1 MPLKKQERE
10 PKSDTIARQQRQEQ
24 EPEEAGVRKVL
35 LRQTEVDNVVLQ
47 RHEGGDSEVLQEV
60 SQNLQMP
67 PRKQPGPRT
76 KTMHQGA
83 HQGAQLRQDQED
95 RMALQRQR
103 EADRERERSQ
113 RQHDAVQRNIKRKE
127 LAKALRWQHG
137 I

>member
-1 MPLKKQERE
+1 MAMPLKKQERE
-10 PKSDTIARQQRQEQ
+10 PKSETIARQQRQEQ

-67 PRKQPGPRT
+67 PPKQPGPKT
-76 KTMHQGA
+76 KTIQQGS
-83 HQGAQLRQDQED
+83 QLRQDQAD
-95 RMALQRQR
+95 RIVIVLQRQR
-103 EADRERERSQ
+103 EADRERARIQ
-113 RQHDAVQRNIKRKE
+113 RQHDADQRNIKRKE

>member
-1 MPLKKQERE
+1 MPPKKQDRE
-10 PKSDTIARQQRQEQ
+10 SETITRQQRQEQ
-24 EPEEAGVRKVL
+24 EPELAGVRKVL
-35 LRQTEVDNVVLQ
+35 LKQKEVDNVVLQ

-67 PRKQPGPRT
+67 PRKQPGPKT
-76 KTMHQGA
+76 KTI

-113 RQHDAVQRNIKRKE
+113 RQYDAEQRNIKRKE
-127 LAKALRWQHG
+127 LAMALRWQHG

>member
-1 MPLKKQERE
+1 MPPKKQERE
-10 PKSDTIARQQRQEQ
+10 LKSETRTTHQRQE
-24 EPEEAGVRKVL
+24 PEGGVRKVL
-35 LRQTEVDNVVLQ
+35 LRQKEVENVVLQ

-67 PRKQPGPRT
+67 PRKQPGPKT
-76 KTMHQGA
+76 KTI
-83 HQGAQLRQDQED
+83 HQGAQLSQDQED

-103 EADRERERSQ
+103 EADRENERNQ
-113 RQHDAVQRNIKRKE
+113 RQHDADQRNIKRKE